1 MVLVE
6 WYEREREGG
15 FGRGWMGAGDYIR
28 LSEGVYWRYMSRHL
42 GRQWKES
49 EGRGTMDKR
58 QIILFL
64 ILLDTSQYA
73 FAGSRSRKP
82 INGLKLSGTVS
93 IIMSL
98 HLRAPACPT
107 SPFIIL
113 QV

>member
-1 MVLVE
+1 M
-6 WYEREREGG
+6 R
-15 FGRGWMGAGDYIR
+15 GRGKEDLEGVGWAQGIIYGC
-28 LSEGVYWRYMSRHL
+28 LEGVYWRYMSRHL

-93 IIMSL
+93 IMMSL